1 MRKLILPLVLCAVL
15 CAQAIEIIKPSAGD
29 IPVYSA
35 ADYLWR
41 GDVIFNDAPHPVET
55 YRACGQDFFTH
66 EYGTALDFARG
77 DVLKATEATMVGKGT
92 VRNGALEIESSAD
105 GKSFGLYWG
114 RTARSP
120 KGPGVCLGE
129 YNGNVLSQWEFA
141 ELNLEQSAP
150 TSVWRF
156 VVYDDSGRPMG
167 KGAKWMLEGMGCK
180 RFLRSVWNNCGAMN
194 GRRRGIGLECLTP
207 ESGVKLR
214 SFNIRPRGGDVY
226 FRKEFALG
234 FKPDVAKLSFMVH
247 SLDDY
252 DLFVNGVN
260 LARPTGQKES
270 IQPCNLDIAKYLKAG
285 TNTLAIRTRYTVLY
299 SYPCGPEPR
308 SRLVLDLFAYDRT
321 GRSRFIGS
329 GTDWKTTF
337 ENPAAEW
344 INAGFDDSKWRTPTK
359 GSIWTKTTA
368 GVRVPIGFN
377 PQHMGFLT
385 TKPVGTKYPLFAAET
400 QEPRRFVASY
410 PAGLK
415 DAALAVRFVRADT
428 GAAAE
433 AVEVKR
439 GEKDGFVRVGY
450 ELRGSEPGPYFL
462 NWTLTANGLDETRED
477 EVLFVGKV
485 RQDAFKPCDV
495 DRALR
500 ERLELVQTIDPAKEH
515 ALGDRFMTANCDKG
529 GHLETVVVETNG
541 YSYLTYP
548 QRGHNY
554 VMTWRL
560 DTPEIG
566 EPYYVE
572 IDVPDDKERTMHVG
586 VAHSVG
592 ANYDGCHMPSG
603 GKALTDC
610 AGAITTGG
618 VQPLTGGLKTLTLV
632 FYAANRISSVVFA
645 ETWQNRNPTAVAAIR
660 LYRVRGG
667 LPAMALPK
675 TDRRI
680 MEHHERFSTWQTYAA
695 CSHSVEQGS
704 FHPFIYHRHAWKI
717 WYEAI
722 ARKIRMLRFKGH
734 NASVEGIYMYD
745 HTVGPDDDFVNSPHD
760 GELFDVPYLL
770 SWMYDTNGIDCYF
783 GWEQNRTGS
792 SQMSGVERG
801 VSDRKIQRGLDR
813 GIYTVRTN
821 GTQNICYAAS
831 GVNMFAKGVREDS
844 FASIKRVYDRYERYG
859 HVKGFFLAYGFW
871 WVPCFP
877 QMCDDDSTL
886 HGFDDD
892 SMDAF
897 TCDTGIR
904 FDVRPDDPGRFQK
917 RWQIIHAKH
926 KDRYYSWRKAKYEEW
941 FRDLNKLL
949 SSGEN
954 AWPILL
960 SPNFSHD
967 CGDRRLPFVK
977 GDATQDEKDGH
988 LQRRFDRE
996 GWSTSFAKLQGVKN
1010 YFAPVGF
1017 NADWKWGVPKFQ
1029 RAWSDYIRNDGT
1041 QKVIGEMGSFYA
1053 SFQLAELHLWFNFED
1068 RPWYWRGIGALC
1080 SQQRPAGKAAYLHE
1094 LEACKEQTPKA
1105 MVVAGIDCNPYNGQ
1119 TEECRRFAAGFY
1131 AMPEGPMR
1139 RIDTVKGVDARVAKG
1154 GYLRLYN
1161 ISGEALQGELVCSS
1175 SYESEQV
1182 AGLRGKRNVLSVPP
1196 YALLV
1201 FHATDDKATW
1211 KAAFNRK

>member
-1 MRKLILPLVLCAVL
+1 MKRVLVLCGVCAVVG
-15 CAQAIEIIKPSAGD
+15 AQAIEIIKPSVGD
-29 IPVYSA
+29 VPVYSA
-35 ADYLWR
+35 ADYTWR
-41 GDVIFNDAPHPVET
+41 GDVIFNNAPHLAET

-66 EYGTALDFARG
+66 EYGTALDFAKG
-77 DVLKATEATMVGKGT
+77 DVLKATEATMVGSAVTKDA
-92 VRNGALEIESSAD
+92 ALEIAPAAD
-105 GKSFGLYWG
+105 GKPFGLYWG
-114 RTARSP
+114 RTERTP
-120 KGPGVCLGE
+120 KAAGICLGE
-129 YNGNVLSQWEFA
+129 YNGDVLSQWEFA
-141 ELNLEQSAP
+141 ELDLEQSAP
-150 TSVWRF
+150 TSVWRL
-156 VVYDDSGRPMG
+156 VVYDENGKPMG
-167 KGAKWMLEGMGCK
+167 KGAKWTLEGQGRR
-180 RFLRSVWNNCGAMN
+180 RFVKGVWNNTGAFN
-194 GRRRGIGLECLTP
+194 YRRRGLGLECLTP

-226 FRKEFALG
+226 FRKDFTLD

-260 LARPTGQKES
+260 LAKPTGHMAS
-270 IQPCNLDIAKYLKAG
+270 IQPRNLDIAQHLREG
-285 TNTLAIRTRYTVLY
+285 VNTIAIRTRYTVLY
-299 SYPCGPEPR
+299 SFPCGPEPR
-308 SRLVLDLFAYDRT
+308 ARLVLDLFAYDRT
-321 GRSRFIGS
+321 GRSQFLGS

-337 ENPAAEW
+337 EKPAADW
-344 INAGFDDSKWRTPTK
+344 VRAGFDDSKWRTPAK

-368 GVRVPIGFN
+368 GVRVPVGFN
-377 PQHMGFLT
+377 PRHMGFLT

-400 QEPRRFVASY
+400 SAPRRFAASY

-439 GEKDGFVRVGY
+439 DEKDGFVRVGY
-450 ELRGSEPGPYFL
+450 ELKGSEPGPYFL
-462 NWTLTANGLDETRED
+462 NWTLTADGVKETRED
-477 EVLFVGKV
+477 EVLFIGRVA
-485 RQDAFKPCDV
+485 QDAFKPCDV

-500 ERLELVQTIDPAKEH
+500 DRLALVQTVDPAKEH
-515 ALGDRFMTANCDKG
+515 TLGDRFMTANCDKG
-529 GHLETVVVETNG
+529 GHLETVVVQTNG

-548 QRGHNY
+548 QRGYNY

-560 DTPEIG
+560 DTPDLG
-566 EPYYVE
+566 EPYYLE
-572 IDVPDDKERTMHVG
+572 IDVPDDLERTMHVA
-586 VAHSVG
+586 VAHSAG
-592 ANYDGCHMPSG
+592 ADYDNCQMPSG
-603 GKALTDC
+603 SKTLTD
-610 AGAITTGG
+610 ATGAITTGG
-618 VQPLTGGLKTLTLV
+618 VQPLTGGLKTLTLA

-645 ETWQNRNPTAVAAIR
+645 ESHRNRNPTAVAAIR

-680 MEHHERFSTWQTYAA
+680 MEHHERFSTWQAYAE
-695 CSHSVEQGS
+695 CSHSVEQGT
-704 FHPFIYHRHAWKI
+704 FHPYIYHRHAWKI

-745 HTVGPDDDFVNSPHD
+745 HTVGPDDDFVNSPYD

-770 SWMYDTNGIDCYF
+770 SWMYDANGIDCYF
-783 GWEQNRTGS
+783 GWEQNRTVS

-821 GTQNICYAAS
+821 GTQNVCYAAS
-831 GVNMFAKGVREDS
+831 GVNMFARGVREDS

-877 QMCDDDSTL
+877 QMCEDDSTG

-897 TCDTGIR
+897 TRDTGIR
-904 FDVRPDDPGRFQK
+904 LDVRPEDPGRFQK
-917 RWQIIHAKH
+917 RWQIVHARH
-926 KDRYYSWRKAKYEEW
+926 RDRYYAWRTAKYEEW

-960 SPNFSHD
+960 SPNFSHAR
-967 CGDRRLPFVK
+967 GDGRLPFLK
-977 GDATQDEKDGH
+977 DGATKAEKDGH
-988 LQRRFDRE
+988 LRSRFERE
-996 GWSTSFAKLQGVKN
+996 GWSTSFAKLPGVKN

-1017 NADWKWGVPKFQ
+1017 NGDWKWGDPKFQ

-1041 QKVIGEMGSFYA
+1041 QKIIGEMGSFYA
-1053 SFQLAELHLWFNFED
+1053 SFQLAELHLRFRFTD
-1068 RPWYWRGIGALC
+1068 YPWYWGGIGALC
-1080 SQQRPAGKAAYLHE
+1080 SQQRPAGAAAYLHE

-1139 RIDTVKGVDARVAKG
+1139 KIDTVTGVDARVTEDG
-1154 GYLRLYN
+1154 CLRLYN
-1161 ISGEALQGELVCSS
+1161 LSGETLTGELSCSS
-1175 SYESEQV
+1175 PYESDQV
-1182 AGLRGKRNVLSVPP
+1182 AGLNGKTNAVTVPP
-1196 YALLV
+1196 YSLV
-1201 FHATDDKATW
+1201 VFRATDAKATW
-1211 KAAFNRK
+1211 TARFASK